1 MEKEIKI
8 QVPDGYEIDD
18 KNSTFLCIRFKPK
31 PGVRTWEDYKR
42 RCGNINIGIIAT
54 STITKKVTGSKI
66 TMPVL
71 DKKFIKH
78 LEAEIKIKL
87 LMPYYGGEITIEE
100 WRNPHIS
107 KYTIISDSFKISR
120 SSTITSY
127 SFLAF
132 HTYEERNDFLKYNEN
147 IIKDYFMNN
156 DLTV

>member
-1 MEKEIKI
+1 MEKEINI
-8 QVPDGYEIDD
+8 QIPEGYEIDD

-87 LMPYYGGEITIEE
+87 LMPYYGGEITMSE
-100 WRNPHIS
+100 WKNPYIS
-107 KYTIISDSFKISR
+107 KSV
-120 SSTITSY
+120 ITSDNFTILRIYTVHEY
-127 SFLAF
+127 SLLAF
-132 HTYEERNDFLKYNEN
+132 HTYDERNDFLKYNED
-147 IIKDYFMNN
+147 IVKDYFMLN
-156 DLTV
+156 D